1 MSNTSS
7 HFGRWIAAGLAALLL
22 LAVFG
27 AFLMDVMPKGEARKV
42 EGYKPWPAETIR
54 VMEALPV
61 QDGGRI
67 KPLSAFAGFKMY
79 GLHGQRSMAIEG
91 EPQKFSPFARFIRK
105 LRGKN
110 DRSVTLKPTA
120 WMMDALFRPAMS
132 IEQPT
137 FRIDNSAVLEAI
149 GVKPRGKRD
158 RYSYA
163 EIEPGRAKLGELAAS
178 YQSIDDK
185 KRDPVQN
192 QTIELAANLQTYE
205 SLIGY
210 FSFSRTGV
218 VLRGSTE
225 DSGTDKRADVS
236 ALMATAPIMRE
247 QIEKARA
254 DGKGMEPHIRD
265 LLEQV
270 FDAANFAKFSLFI
283 IPPPDKEAK
292 HWLSAGNAIMDTMSG
307 ASKNSES
314 LIADIKALETL
325 GRTAPEDEAK
335 FRENL
340 TTARDRFVN
349 RAKERGQY
357 ERIELE
363 ATYYRKD
370 LFLYAM
376 IWFLTGLVASLGMWA
391 TGNTLAGRI
400 FAWTTAGCSLLGLG
414 YCLVAIAMRC
424 IIMQR
429 PPVGNLYD
437 TIIFIAAT
445 MVAFALLIEFL
456 VRRRFALGI
465 APIAGTLLIILSRRF
480 EMGDAKDHMDPLVA
494 VLDSNFW
501 LTIHV
506 ITITLGYAAGLLS
519 AKLSVAYILM
529 RGFGLDGGNQSYRR
543 SMTRAVYG
551 MLCFTLFLSLVG
563 TVLGGIWANYSWGRF
578 WGWDP
583 KENGAL
589 LIVLW
594 TLAILHARLGGY
606 LREWGLHLASIF
618 TAIVVTFSWWHVNFL
633 GVGLHNYGFTAG
645 KSTIWMVYA
654 VLTGIIVFG
663 VITMIVEKVSKVNPS
678 SPAPQPDPST
688 APVLGK

>member
-7 HFGRWIAAGLAALLL
+7 HFGRWIAAGLAAILL

-27 AFLMDVMPKGEARKV
+27 AFLMDVMPKGEARKL
-42 EGYKPWPAETIR
+42 EGYKPWPEETVR
-54 VMEALPV
+54 LMETLPV

-79 GLHGQRSMAIEG
+79 GLHGQRSMEIEG
-91 EPQKFSPFARFIRK
+91 AD
-105 LRGKN
+105 GKI
-110 DRSVTLKPTA
+110 SKLKPTA
-120 WMMDALFRPAMS
+120 WMMDALFRPALS

-158 RYSYA
+158 RYSYT
-163 EIEPGRAKLGELAAS
+163 EIEPGRVKLGELAAS
-178 YQSIDDK
+178 YQSIDEK

-192 QTIELAANLQTYE
+192 QTIELAANVQSYE

-218 VLRGSTE
+218 ILRGSAE
-225 DSGTDKRADVS
+225 NGGNDKRADVS
-236 ALMATAPIMRE
+236 ALMATAPMLRE
-247 QIEKARA
+247 QIEKSRA
-254 DGKGMEPHIRD
+254 DGKGMEPRFRD

-270 FDAANFAKFSLFI
+270 LDAANFAKFSLFI
-283 IPPPDKEAK
+283 IPPADKAAK
-292 HWLSAGNAIMDTMSG
+292 DWLSAGNAIMDTMSG
-307 ASKNSES
+307 ASKDSES
-314 LIADIKALETL
+314 LIADIKVLETL

-340 TTARDRFVN
+340 TAARDRLVS

-357 ERIELE
+357 ERVELE
-363 ATYYRKD
+363 ASYYRKD

-400 FAWTTAGCSLLGLG
+400 FAWATAGCSLLGLG
-414 YCLVAIAMRC
+414 YCVVAIAKRC

-445 MVAFALLIEFL
+445 LVAFALLIEFM

-465 APIAGTLLIILSRRF
+465 APVAGALLMILSRRF
-480 EMGDAKDHMDPLVA
+480 ELGDAKDHMDPLVA

-519 AKLSVAYILM
+519 AKLSVAYTLM
-529 RGFGLDGGNQSYRR
+529 RGFGLDGGNQSLRR
-543 SMTRAVYG
+543 AMTRAVYG

-663 VITMIVEKVSKVNPS
+663 VIAMIAEMISKAGS
-678 SPAPQPDPST
+678 TSPVVKSDPSE

>member
-7 HFGRWIAAGLAALLL
+7 HFGRWIAAGLAAILL

-42 EGYKPWPAETIR
+42 EGYKPWPEETIR
-54 VMEALPV
+54 LMETLPV

-79 GLHGQRSMAIEG
+79 GLHGQRSMEIEG
-91 EPQKFSPFARFIRK
+91 ADGEISK
-105 LRGKN
+105 
-110 DRSVTLKPTA
+110 LKPTA
-120 WMMDALFRPAMS
+120 WIMDALFRPALS

-163 EIEPGRAKLGELAAS
+163 EIEPGRVKLGELAAS
-178 YQSIDDK
+178 YQSIDEK

-192 QTIELAANLQTYE
+192 QTIELAANVQSYE

-218 VLRGSTE
+218 ILRGSAE
-225 DSGTDKRADVS
+225 NGGNDKRADVS
-236 ALMATAPIMRE
+236 ALMATAPMLRE
-247 QIEKARA
+247 QIEKSRA
-254 DGKGMEPHIRD
+254 DGKGMEPRFRD

-270 FDAANFAKFSLFI
+270 LDAANFAKFSLFI
-283 IPPPDKEAK
+283 IPPADKAAK
-292 HWLSAGNAIMDTMSG
+292 DWLSAGNAIMDTMSG
-307 ASKNSES
+307 ASKDSES
-314 LIADIKALETL
+314 LIADIKVLETL

-335 FRENL
+335 FREGL
-340 TTARDRFVN
+340 TAARDRLVS

-357 ERIELE
+357 ERVELE
-363 ATYYRKD
+363 ASYYRKD

-391 TGNTLAGRI
+391 TGYTLAGRI
-400 FAWTTAGCSLLGLG
+400 FAWATAGCSLLGLG
-414 YCLVAIAMRC
+414 YCVVAIAKRC

-445 MVAFALLIEFL
+445 LVAFALLIEFM

-465 APIAGTLLIILSRRF
+465 APVAGTLLMILSRRF
-480 EMGDAKDHMDPLVA
+480 ELGDAKDHMDPLVA

-519 AKLSVAYILM
+519 AKLSVAYTLM
-529 RGFGLDGGNQSYRR
+529 RGFGLDGGNQSLRR
-543 SMTRAVYG
+543 AMTRAVYG

-594 TLAILHARLGGY
+594 TLAILHARLGGF

-663 VITMIVEKVSKVNPS
+663 VITMVVEKISKS
-678 SPAPQPDPST
+678 GAIHPAAKTDPST
-688 APVLGK
+688 APVLGR